1 MKLEP
6 QNKDT
11 KFDPSDW
18 QGRSARQVEDNYKIL
33 EWIFGAAA
41 IGFFSWVIYMVYQ
54 NLVG

>member
-11 KFDPSDW
+11 KFDPRDW
-18 QGRSARQVEDNYKIL
+18 QGRSMRQVEDNYKIL
-33 EWIFGAAA
+33 EWVFGAAA
-41 IGFFSWVIYMVYQ
+41 ISFFIWVIYMVYQ